1 MKKSIFS
8 ALSVAL
14 VAAFALGACSPAATP
29 APTAV
34 PVQPTTAA
42 VATTAPTTAAA
53 TEAPTTAAATV
64 APTTAAATEAPT
76 TAATTAAT
84 AAATTGAATG
94 TVTLWHSYHAGGTEE
109 QAINQL
115 VAHYMKDNP
124 GVTVNVQEIPF
135 AQIFSKFK
143 TDVASG
149 GASADM
155 FTAPNDDLGNWVRA
169 GIVAPLD
176 KQLAGKL
183 DGVSKT
189 GVDGVTVDGKI
200 YAVPGIIKAVALYYN
215 KSTVPTPPATTADLL
230 ALLKSGK
237 KIVLNENNYHNYG
250 FFPAFG
256 GQLTDSSGKCIAD
269 QGGYADAMQY
279 LLDLK
284 AAGAQFQ
291 TDGGKA
297 DTLFQTGAVD
307 MIIDGPWVLGD
318 MKKALGDKLGVAP
331 MPAGPKGPAMP
342 LAGIDGFYLNPNSTN
357 TDAAIALAQYIFSAK
372 GLAVYADVAGD
383 PPARTDVT
391 VSDPLVKAFADA
403 AAAGTPRP
411 ETVEFG
417 NWWGPFG
424 DMVTKVIEGKSTPAD
439 GVKAA
444 CAAMNKANNK

>member
-1 MKKSIFS
+1 MKKSIFI
-8 ALSVAL
+8 ALNVAL
-14 VAAFALGACSPAATP
+14 VAAFALAACAPAATP

-34 PVQPTTAA
+34 PQPTTAP
-42 VATTAPTTAAA
+42 ATSAPAA

-64 APTTAAATEAPT
+64 APTTAPAATVAPT
-76 TAATTAAT
+76 TAP
-84 AAATTGAATG
+84 AATTSSATG
-94 TVTLWHSYHAGGTEE
+94 TVTVWHSYHAGGTEE

-115 VAHYMKDNP
+115 VAQYMKDNP

-135 AQIFSKFK
+135 SQIFNKFK

-176 KQLAGKL
+176 KQLAGSL
-183 DGVSKT
+183 TGVSKT
-189 GVDGVTVDGKI
+189 GVDGVTVGGKI

-215 KSTVPTPPATTADLL
+215 KSTIATPPATTADLL

-256 GQLTDSSGKCIAD
+256 GQLTDSTGKCIAD
-269 QGGYADAMQY
+269 QGGYAEAMQY

-318 MKKALGDKLGVAP
+318 MKKALADKLGVAP
-331 MPAGPKGPAMP
+331 MPAGPKGPSMP
-342 LAGIDGFYLNPNSTN
+342 LAGIDGFYLNPNSQN
-357 TDAAIALAQYIFSAK
+357 TDAAIKLAQYIFSAK
-372 GLAVYADVAGD
+372 GLGVYADVAGD

-411 ETVEFG
+411 QSVEFG

-424 DMVTKVIEGKSTPAD
+424 DMVTKVVEGKSTPAD

>member
-1 MKKSIFS
+1 MSKVFQGGIEMKKSIFL
-8 ALSVAL
+8 ALNVAL
-14 VAAFALGACSPAATP
+14 VAAFALAACSPAATP
-29 APTAV
+29 APTTV
-34 PVQPTTAA
+34 PVQPTTAP
-42 VATTAPTTAAA
+42 VATTAAA

-64 APTTAAATEAPT
+64 APTTAAATVAPT
-76 TAATTAAT
+76 SAPAATKA
-84 AAATTGAATG
+84 GATG

-115 VAHYMKDNP
+115 VAQYQKDNP

-135 AQIFSKFK
+135 AQIFAKFK

-169 GIVAPLD
+169 GLVAPLD

-215 KSTVPTPPATTADLL
+215 KSTITTPPATTADLL
-230 ALLKSGK
+230 SLLKSGK

-256 GQLTDSSGKCIAD
+256 GQLTDSTGKCIAD

-297 DTLFQTGAVD
+297 DTLFQTSAVD

-331 MPAGPKGPAMP
+331 IPAGPKGPAMP
-342 LAGIDGFYLNPNSTN
+342 LAGIDGFYLNPNSQN

-372 GLAVYADVAGD
+372 GLATYADVAGD

-411 ETVEFG
+411 QSVEFG

-444 CAAMNKANNK
+444 CDAMNKANKK